1 MGLFFQ
7 WVDGNLIITNWGLLA
22 VCMIPGILYGLK
34 RGWQE
39 EGFTAIGLGLIVT
52 GLGQRFGE
60 FLIMI
65 LNGIASVFPVGLA
78 LILGRPLPEP
88 GAGLIS
94 PTDPWAEL
102 GAFVVMALV
111 AYRAGTILG
120 RRRGVGLL
128 GKLAG
133 SLFGA
138 MNTILILARVFQI
151 SRPLEQETVVQP
163 PKITIMGMPA
173 DWLQG
178 FIIGMIGLIIAMFL
192 TMAWLQRR
200 RAKE

>member
-22 VCMIPGILYGLK
+22 VCMIPGIVYGIR

-60 FLIMI
+60 FLLMI
-65 LNGIASVFPVGLA
+65 VNRVVGIFPVGVA
-78 LILGRPLPEP
+78 LILGQPLPDP
-88 GAGLIS
+88 GADVIS
-94 PTDPWAEL
+94 PADPWAQL
-102 GAFVVMALV
+102 VVFALMALV

-120 RRRGVGLL
+120 RRRAVGVL
-128 GKLAG
+128 GRLAG

-138 MNTILILARVFQI
+138 MNTILILARIFEI

-163 PKITIMGMPA
+163 PRVTIMGMPA
-173 DWLQG
+173 EWLQG
-178 FIIGMIGLIIAMFL
+178 FVVGMIGLIIALFL
-192 TMAWLQRR
+192 TLAWLQRR
-200 RAKE
+200 RARE